1 MKIKKPAPSISTFLA
16 KVPLQVTLI
25 VPFVLQI
32 LGAVGL
38 VGYLSFRNG
47 EQAVNEMAGKLRSEM
62 SARVEAELKSYLD
75 SPHGFNRINAATFA
89 EGQFDMVN
97 ASNAAQFLRQ
107 LQVSDFIYAS
117 YCGDE
122 KGQYLLAFRYAE
134 GSQSKIFLGAS
145 NATSLY
151 NLDFHRMD
159 DNGNQ
164 GSLFKRLGP
173 YDSRKRPWYKAAVEA
188 GRPTWGKVYL
198 DFATGLPTITASEP
212 VYGKSNR
219 LLGVCAT
226 DVVLLQEF
234 RQFLAKLSIGDSGIA
249 FVMDRSGA
257 LLSSSTDEPLTIGQG
272 EKMMLLQA
280 TNSSETLTRETA
292 RYLQNR
298 FGSFAAIQQ
307 AQQLDFSLANNRQF
321 VQVLPFK
328 DKRGLDWLIVI
339 AIPESDFM
347 SQIYANTHNTLLLC
361 LAALAIA
368 TAIGILTARWVTK
381 PLIKLNAAAKEIA
394 KGKWDKTVD
403 IQRSDEVG
411 ELVRSFNQMATQLQ
425 ESFETLEGKNAELQH
440 LDKLKDEFL
449 ANTSHELRTPLN
461 GMIGIAESMIDGA
474 TGNLA
479 ELQERNLWM
488 IAQSGHRLANLV
500 NDILDFS
507 KLKHRGI
514 ELQLK
519 PVSLCEVVEVVL
531 TLSLPLVGS
540 KPLQLINAVP
550 LDLPPAEADEN
561 RLQQILHNLIGN
573 AIKFTPSGTVTIA
586 AEAVH
591 HQSGQLALTV
601 SDTGIGIPADK
612 LDRIFE
618 AFEQAEGSTAREY
631 GGTGLGLAVTKQ
643 LVELHHGELNVTST
657 VGAGSQFTLT
667 LPIAQGEVSYAPEIS
682 AFRTKRMGISFTST
696 LAASSAQLSSATSP
710 IAPSN
715 LLDPSNPLQPA
726 GAIVLIVDDE
736 PVNLQVLVNHLSLQ
750 DYSIVQAGNGE
761 EALRLIEQGLKPAIV
776 LLDVMMPKM
785 TGYEVTQRL
794 RERYAATELP
804 IVLVTA
810 KTQVADLVV
819 GLNVG
824 ANDYLTKPI
833 SRDELLARIRTHLNL
848 TRLWSENLRMSSE
861 LAVTR
866 QIQQMIL
873 PKDHELSQIPN
884 LEISGFME
892 PAEEVGGDYYDVLQ
906 KDGRVKIG
914 IGDVTGHG
922 LESGVLMIMVQT
934 AVRTLFQ
941 TNEMNSQVF
950 LDQINRTIYKN
961 VQRMDSDKSL
971 SLILLDYQDGNLS
984 LSGQHE
990 EVIVVRAGIVEQI
1003 ETLDLGFPIG
1013 LESDIA
1019 DFVSQVHVH
1028 LNPGDVVVLYTDGV
1042 TEAENAMK
1050 EHYGLDRLCQVIS
1063 RCWKGSAYNI
1073 QQAIIS
1079 DVRRH
1084 IGSHKIY
1091 DDITLLI
1098 LKQK

>member
-1 MKIKKPAPSISTFLA
+1 MKLPPLFSSFLA
-16 KVPLQVTLI
+16 RVPLRAVLI

-134 GSQSKIFLGAS
+134 SNQSKIVLGAS

-151 NLDFHRMD
+151 NLDFHRMN
-159 DNGNQ
+159 DNGDQ
-164 GSLFKRLGP
+164 GGLFKRFGP
-173 YDSRKRPWYKAAVEA
+173 YDPRKRPWYKAAVEA

-272 EKMMLLQA
+272 EKMTLIQA
-280 TNSSETLTRETA
+280 TNSSEPLTRETA
-292 RYLQNR
+292 KYLQNR

-381 PLIKLNAAAKEIA
+381 PLVELNAAAKEIA

-411 ELVRSFNQMATQLQ
+411 ELARSFNHMATQLQ
-425 ESFETLEGKNAELQH
+425 ESFETLEGKNAELRH

-474 TGNLA
+474 TGKLA

-507 KLKHRGI
+507 KLKHQGI

-519 PVSLCEVVEVVL
+519 PVSLREVTEVVV

-540 KPLQLINAVP
+540 KPLQIINAVP

-573 AIKFTPSGTVTIA
+573 AIKFTPSGTVTIS
-586 AEAVH
+586 AEGVH
-591 HQSGQLALTV
+591 HESGQLALTV

-643 LVELHHGELNVTST
+643 LVELHQGELNVAST
-657 VGAGSQFTLT
+657 VGAGSQFTFT
-667 LPIAQGEVSYAPEIS
+667 LPISQGAVSYAPEIS
-682 AFRTKRMGISFTST
+682 AFRTKRIYTSSTST
-696 LAASSAQLSSATSP
+696 LAASSAQLSGAST

-715 LLDPSNPLQPA
+715 PLNPSNPLQLS

-873 PKDHELSQIPN
+873 PKEHELSQIPN

-934 AVRTLFQ
+934 AVRALLQ
-941 TNEMNSQVF
+941 TDEMNPQVF
-950 LDQINRTIYKN
+950 LDRINQTIYDN
-961 VQRMDSDKSL
+961 VQRIDSDKTL
-971 SLILLDYQDGNLS
+971 SLILLDYQNNRLS

-990 EVIVVRAGIVEQI
+990 EVLVVRGGIIEQI

-1013 LESDIA
+1013 LEANIA
-1019 DFVSQVHVH
+1019 DFVSQVDVH

-1050 EHYGLDRLCQVIS
+1050 ELYGLEQLCRVIS
-1063 RCWKGSAYNI
+1063 QCWQESARDI
-1073 QQAIIS
+1073 QQTIIS

-1084 IGSHKIY
+1084 IGNHKIY
-1091 DDITLLI
+1091 DDMTLLV